1 MLHLDNI
8 MTGQVTVQYTANFT
22 TKLHGQNPFYIYF
35 VATYFNVPVPRI
47 LMVRYQL
54 IANANSSPNTKIIC
68 WWTLKLRLYNPCDVQ
83 FTFFGWWKLNRRLQY
98 SIAPTCLLK
107 PLIYCS
113 NFLKPVSFHLWL
125 PPSTECLPID
135 HSAPDHQSVCVG
147 MRVVSV
153 FSNWISPNKW
163 VSQLSW
169 VAPVSPLSPGR
180 DIFYILHPTNWPW
193 PHQGAPGQ

>member
-54 IANANSSPNTKIIC
+54 IANANSPQIIC
-68 WWTLKLRLYNPCDVQ
+68 WWTLKLWVYNPCDVQ

-107 PLIYCS
+107 PLILLQLFKAS
-113 NFLKPVSFHLWL
+113 IFPSVTPAFH
-125 PPSTECLPID
+125 
-135 HSAPDHQSVCVG
+135 
-147 MRVVSV
+147 
-153 FSNWISPNKW
+153 W
-163 VSQLSW
+163 VSSHWSLS
-169 VAPVSPLSPGR
+169 S
-180 DIFYILHPTNWPW
+180 WPSICLCRYEGC
-193 PHQGAPGQ
+193 QCLL